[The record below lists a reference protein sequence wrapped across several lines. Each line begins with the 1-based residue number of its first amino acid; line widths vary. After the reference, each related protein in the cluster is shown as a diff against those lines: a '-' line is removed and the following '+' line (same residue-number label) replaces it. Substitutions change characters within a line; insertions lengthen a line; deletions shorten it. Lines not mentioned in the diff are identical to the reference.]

1 MNRLSVWGK
10 CEKLALS
17 LHYPNSKD
25 IFQENKQGFDVE
37 SRTLTHFV
45 AFEEH
50 MADEAILR
58 VA

>member
-1 MNRLSVWGK
+1 MFMN
-10 CEKLALS
+10 
-17 LHYPNSKD
+17 NSKD
-25 IFQENKQGFDVE
+25 IFQENKQSFDVE